1 MRIFSMGIPNDR
13 NTYGDNIATKKDD
26 YVIIPETTRD
36 KCFGVCS
43 LLLVTWFNSGVI
55 RTQPQTLQ

>member
-1 MRIFSMGIPNDR
+1 MGIPNDR

-43 LLLVTWFNSGVI
+43 LLLVT
-55 RTQPQTLQ
+55 